1 MACEP
6 FLVEQIF
13 FSLFVLPKV
22 FLLVVE
28 LPLQLLFLSL
38 EFSQFPLTVVQ
49 FVPVLVPVPPPSPS
63 HVPLPLPLPLPW
75 LPPLPLRAS
84 GAFASCAC
92 VSACAC
98 AFASA
103 SAFAFAAASAC
114 AFLRAA
120 VFSRLCLFNL
130 AEADSFF
137 DCFSLDRALDSLNLR
152 SLSSCSRLKSSSIF
166 FLNSSS
172 FLNFSLMSAVES
184 FICCRGDDVLTPHC
198 CANFINCSSFKLY
211 ASKIPLFIN
220 SFLILS
226 ILEGPSIRI
235 PSSIVSGS
243 SGFMFCSLLLFLIIS
258 IPADFCSD
266 SSIAFAGASASLIF
280 SSY

>member
-63 HVPLPLPLPLPW
+63 HVPLPLPLPL
-75 LPPLPLRAS
+75 LCFRLFLRL
-84 GAFASCAC
+84 GFCFRLFLRLGFC
-92 VSACAC
+92 FRLCP
-98 AFASA
+98 
-103 SAFAFAAASAC
+103 ASAC

-152 SLSSCSRLKSSSIF
+152 SLSSCFTFEIF
-166 FLNSSS
+166 FH
-172 FLNFSLMSAVES
+172 FFPQ
-184 FICCRGDDVLTPHC
+184 FI
-198 CANFINCSSFKLY
+198 
-211 ASKIPLFIN
+211 
-220 SFLILS
+220 ILS
-226 ILEGPSIRI
+226 QFFPH
-235 PSSIVSGS
+235 V
-243 SGFMFCSLLLFLIIS
+243 C
-258 IPADFCSD
+258 C
-266 SSIAFAGASASLIF
+266 
-280 SSY
+280 